1 MTELA
6 TSKQPTDEE
15 IINALKTVI
24 DPELGV
30 NIIDMGLV
38 YRIDLDDDGKTQI
51 YMTLTSPGCPAGPQ
65 IKGEVIEAVS
75 SLEGVNDVRIQFV
88 FNPPWSPAMMTPE
101 GKEELGIM
109 DDEDEE
115 Y

>member
-1 MTELA
+1 MTETA
-6 TSKQPTDEE
+6 TTKQPSDEE
-15 IINALKTVI
+15 ILNSLKTVI

-38 YRIDLDDDGKTQI
+38 YRIDLDDDGKAQLF
-51 YMTLTSPGCPAGPQ
+51 MTLTSPGCPAGPQ
-65 IKGEVIEAVS
+65 IKGDVIEALS
-75 SLEGVNDVRIQFV
+75 SVEGVTDVRIQFV

-109 DDEDEE
+109 DEEDD
-115 Y
+115 